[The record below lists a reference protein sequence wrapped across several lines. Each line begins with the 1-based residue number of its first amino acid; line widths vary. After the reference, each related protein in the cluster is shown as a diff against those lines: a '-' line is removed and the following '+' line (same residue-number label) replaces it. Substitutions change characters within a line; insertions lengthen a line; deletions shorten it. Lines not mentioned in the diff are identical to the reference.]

1 MYCCTPETAFRGNY
15 TYAQIAMRPPINKL
29 LHCPSHLLNLIIQ
42 KVRPVFSSP
51 CANEADISCRT
62 LLNAL
67 NLVRIYRR
75 LDRCTLFP
83 VDIKLGMSAIGESGK
98 ACWAHFPEWPR
109 PPARNHML
117 GSPVPPFVGRALIY
131 GWPCCTAHQ
140 NSKASRRRSLR
151 HSQPVPA

>member
-1 MYCCTPETAFRGNY
+1 
-15 TYAQIAMRPPINKL
+15 MRPPINKL

-98 ACWAHFPEWPR
+98 LAGLISLNVR
-109 PPARNHML
+109 
-117 GSPVPPFVGRALIY
+117 VRALGIICLGLLCPLLLGVLLY
-131 GWPCCTAHQ
+131 MDG
-140 NSKASRRRSLR
+140 
-151 HSQPVPA
+151 PAAPHTRTQKLLVVVR